1 MESSVAKF
9 RYSMGSLA
17 GGGEKIPAVV
27 RGGQRAGR
35 GASLAWHPAPV
46 RRGGGAD
53 ERRGPPRGAPRAAH
67 RRGRLRDRARRPRR
81 HGLDRGGP
89 RGDRARL
96 RGLRLSA
103 RRGAARGARAAQW
116 LLFAASLAL
125 AACLLAALEAGLR
138 AAGVG
143 APDAAHGSP
152 LAYQR
157 LSFPTLAEARR
168 ADGSEVLRPA

>member
-1 MESSVAKF
+1 MESSVVKF

-17 GGGEKIPAVV
+17 GGGERIPAVV
-27 RGGQRAGR
+27 RRGQRAGR
-35 GASLAWHPAPV
+35 RASLSWHPLRCA
-46 RRGGGAD
+46 GSGGAD
-53 ERRGPPRGAPRAAH
+53 ERRGPPRRAH
-67 RRGRLRDRARRPRR
+67 RRGGLPDRARRRRR
-81 HGLDRGGP
+81 HGLDRRGS

-96 RGLRLSA
+96 RGLRLS
-103 RRGAARGARAAQW
+103 RRREW

-143 APDAAHGSP
+143 APDAARGSP

-157 LSFPTLAEARR
+157 LSLPTLAAARR
-168 ADGSEVLRPA
+168 ADGSEVLRP